1 MSYDDSPSD
10 PLGSYMRDI
19 GQLPLL
25 TNEEEVYHAKGYTDA
40 REDFHQSLALLPQ
53 LFLDAVEAGR
63 HVDHSGRKHSICS
76 LDKTTEHTLESLS
89 ELLYD
94 TVGTLN
100 NFGDDSDLS
109 AIEIVCQRLREVLPA
124 YKFSTSFYTLCRDKT
139 RESQL
144 EEFPHLNEEQHKDI
158 KLQISRAFYKME
170 THCQG
175 LVEGNLRLVVS
186 IAKKYN
192 KNMNGFL
199 DLIQEGNIGLVSA
212 VEKFDYELGYNF
224 STYASWWIRQAI
236 NRARMDMSRTVRLP
250 ANMIAQI
257 NLIQKTEEQLV
268 QKNGKT
274 PSEEEIAE
282 VIELTPAKV
291 RSLKKMTQQ
300 AVSLQ
305 TTVADSEKSEF
316 GDFIP
321 DEKSELPSQ
330 STEKEFI
337 AHTLKD
343 VMTSLNE
350 REQKILRLRFGMEDG
365 EFHTLEEIGQ
375 MFEISRE
382 RIRQIEAA
390 ALGKLRHPETRQL
403 FSGEEY

>member
-1 MSYDDSPSD
+1 
-10 PLGSYMRDI
+10 MRDI
-19 GQLPLL
+19 GLLPLL
-25 TNEEEVYHAKGYTDA
+25 TNEEEVFHAKGYTDS
-40 REDFHQSLALLPQ
+40 RTDFHQSLALLPQ
-53 LFLDAVEAGR
+53 LFLETVEAGR

-76 LDKTTEHTLESLS
+76 LDKTTEHTLETLT
-89 ELLYD
+89 ERLYD
-94 TVGTLN
+94 TVGTLKGFAN
-100 NFGDDSDLS
+100 ESDLS
-109 AIEIVCQRLREVLPA
+109 VLEIISQPLCDILPA
-124 YKFSTSFYTLCRDKT
+124 YKFSTSFYTLCRDKAKT
-139 RESQL
+139 SKLSDFPQL
-144 EEFPHLNEEQHKDI
+144 DANLHQEL
-158 KLQISRAFYKME
+158 KLRISRAFYKME
-170 THCQG
+170 MHCQG

-192 KNMNGFL
+192 KNMNAFL

-212 VEKFDYELGYNF
+212 VEKFDYALGYNF

-257 NLIQKTEEQLV
+257 NLIQKTEEALV
-268 QKNGKT
+268 QKNGQT
-274 PSEEEIAE
+274 PTIEELAE
-282 VIELTPAKV
+282 AVELTPAKV

-300 AVSLQ
+300 SVSLQ
-305 TTVADSEKSEF
+305 TSVADSEKSEF

-321 DEKSELPSQ
+321 DEKSESPSQ

-337 AHTLKD
+337 AHTLKG

-390 ALGKLRHPETRQL
+390 ALAKLRHPDTRRI